1 MYIPYEET
9 GNFLYKILK
18 NESLKNFFYEKK
30 ISQNLKFIADN
41 KPKVIE
47 KIQNKLKHG
56 KKIKVVFYVYDETKW
71 KCQTVYEIFEND
83 DRFEVQIIV
92 TKSAAQNTDN
102 PTYQSKEDILKAYE
116 FFKRKNLNTALAYDF
131 ENGRYVPFKTFNP
144 DIIIYQHPWYVERSQ
159 GPVVCS
165 EFALTC
171 YVPYYFP
178 IEIEGSDKKIDYYL
192 RFHKYVERY
201 YALDKYVENKLK
213 SKMDNH
219 GENVVVSGL
228 PNLDYFINNN
238 ESGDYVIYSPH
249 WTVGGL
255 GLTYGTF
262 EWNGKYMLEYA
273 KSHPEIK
280 WVFKPHSILK
290 KALVDTKIMTE
301 DEAKAYYNEWDKI
314 GFKYEGGDYLELFAK
329 SKMMITDSSSFLGE
343 YFVTEKPLILLMSDT
358 SQFSSLKNPI
368 LKTYY
373 CARNLDD
380 LKHFLSILPEDDYMK
395 EERLKTLD
403 ELGLKNNHSSEIIF
417 SDILNMIGEEYG
429 K

>member
-30 ISQNLKFIADN
+30 IAQNLKYIANN
-41 KPKVIE
+41 KPKVI
-47 KIQNKLKHG
+47 KKLQNKLKHG
-56 KKIKVVFYVYDETKW
+56 QKVKVVFYVYDETKW
-71 KCQTVYEIFEND
+71 KCQSVYDIFNSDE
-83 DRFEVQIIV
+83 RFEVQILV
-92 TKSAAQNTDN
+92 TKSAAKNTDN
-102 PTYQSKEDILKAYE
+102 PTYQSKDAVLRAYE
-116 FFKRKNLNTALAYDF
+116 YFKDKHMKTALAYDF
-131 ENGRYVPFKTFNP
+131 EHDKYIPFKKFNP

-165 EFALTC
+165 KFALTC

-201 YALDKYVENKLK
+201 YVLDKYVENKLK
-213 SKMDNH
+213 TKMDNK
-219 GENVVVSGL
+219 GENVKVAGL
-228 PNLDYFINNN
+228 PILDYFIDHND
-238 ESGDYVIYSPH
+238 SGDYVIYSPH
-249 WTVGGL
+249 WSVGGL
-255 GLTYGTF
+255 GLTYSTF
-262 EWNGKYMLEYA
+262 DWNGKFMLEYA
-273 KSHPEIK
+273 KVHPEIN
-280 WVFKPHSILK
+280 WVFRPHSILK
-290 KALVDTKIMTE
+290 KSLVDTHIMTE
-301 DEAKAYYNEWDKI
+301 EEVDNYYDEWAKI
-314 GFKYEGGDYLELFAK
+314 GLEYVGGDYLELFSK

-343 YFVTEKPLILLMSDT
+343 YFVTEKPLILLMSER

-380 LKHFLSILPEDDYMK
+380 LKHFLEILPENDYMK
-395 EERLKTLD
+395 EERLKTLT
-403 ELGLKNNHSSEIIF
+403 ELGLKNNNSAKIIF
-417 SDILNMIGEEYG
+417 NDILNMIGEEIV